1 MKFLSIIFILLLS
14 FSIFAQKADDVLAT
28 AANGKKFT
36 AENLNAEVREAFLS
50 LPNRIAKTRTAL
62 INQQIADVLLETEAA
77 AQKTTVDKIYETDVK
92 GKVTQP
98 TDAQIK
104 AVYEANRESVGN
116 KTLEE
121 VSPQIV
127 AFLRREPEQKAY
139 DNYVS
144 QLRNKYK
151 VVLGKDINA
160 ANLQSFERLATIGE
174 KQITVADFDAKNKQ
188 NLSDLELNIY
198 DAVRENLESAV
209 ASELLVAESVEMNVA
224 PSDIIAKEVTNN
236 LKDFSDEER
245 AKFENALEQRLF
257 KKYNAKF
264 LLKEPAPFVQ
274 NIATDDDPSQ
284 GNKNAPVT
292 VVMFSDYQ
300 CSACSAAH
308 PILDKVLAEYK
319 DKIHFVVRDFPL
331 MKIHENAFNAALAA
345 NAANAQGKFFEYTD
359 VLYQNQDKLGTQ
371 SLKKYAADLGLNQKQ
386 FDLDLT
392 SEKYADEIRKDMADG
407 AKYGIGGTP
416 TIYVNGVKVRR
427 LTASG
432 FRNAIEKALVV
443 RR

>member
-1 MKFLSIIFILLLS
+1 MKFLSIIFVLLLS
-14 FSIFAQKADDVLAT
+14 FSIFGQKADDVLAT

-36 AENLNAEVREAFLS
+36 AENLDAEVRDAFLNF
-50 LPNRIAKTRTAL
+50 PERIAKARTAL
-62 INQQIADVLLETEAA
+62 LNQQIADVLLETEAA
-77 AQKTTVDKIYETDVK
+77 QQKTTIDKLYEANVK
-92 GKVTQP
+92 GKIAEP

-104 AVYEANRESVGN
+104 AVFEANRESVGN
-116 KTLEE
+116 KTLAE
-121 VSPQIV
+121 VSPEII

-139 DNYVS
+139 ENYVLE
-144 QLRNKYK
+144 LRTKYK
-151 VVLGKDINA
+151 VAFGKDVNA
-160 ANLQSFERLATIGE
+160 LDLQPFERLATVGT
-174 KQITVADFDAKNKQ
+174 KQITAADFDAKNKVR
-188 NLSDLELNIY
+188 LSDLEGNIY
-198 DAVRENLESAV
+198 DAVRENLENAV
-209 ASELLVAESVEMNVA
+209 ASDLLITEAAEINVA
-224 PSDIIAKEVTNN
+224 PSDIIAREITNN
-236 LKDFSDEER
+236 LKEFSAEER
-245 AKFENALEQRLF
+245 EKFTNALNQRLF

-264 LLKEPAPFVQ
+264 LLKAPAPFVQ
-274 NIATDDDPSQ
+274 KISLDDDPSR

-292 VVMFSDYQ
+292 VVMFSDFQ

-308 PILDKVLAEYK
+308 PILEKVLAEYK

-345 NAANAQGKFFEYTD
+345 DAANAQGKFFEYTD
-359 VLYQNQDKLGTQ
+359 VLYNNQDKLDIK

-407 AKYGIGGTP
+407 AKYGISGTP

-432 FRNAIEKALVV
+432 FRNAIEKALGK
-443 RR
+443 